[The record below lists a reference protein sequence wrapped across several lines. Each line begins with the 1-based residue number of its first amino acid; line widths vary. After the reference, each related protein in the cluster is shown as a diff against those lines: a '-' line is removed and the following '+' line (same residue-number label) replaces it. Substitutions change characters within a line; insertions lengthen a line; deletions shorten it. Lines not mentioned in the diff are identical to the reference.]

1 MLNPTENYFLR
12 QKEPYQSIM
21 LYIRSLLLKPALGIV
36 EKHKY
41 GIPFYY
47 ANNKPLCYLNVLK
60 GTRFVDIAFVKGKE
74 LKKEFPIL
82 KDYKNR
88 KFTRSL
94 QLEKIEDLDEGA
106 FLSIVRSSIELNQK
120 KIALKQ

>member
-1 MLNPTENYFLR
+1 MNPVESYFMN
-12 QKEPYQSIM
+12 QQEQYQSIM
-21 LYIRSLLLKPALGIV
+21 LYVRALLLKKSFNID
-36 EKHKY
+36 EKFKY

-60 GTRFVDIAFVKGKE
+60 GTCFVDVAFVKGKE
-74 LKKEFPIL
+74 LKKEFPVL

-94 QLEKIEDLDEGA
+94 QLEKIEDLEESA
-106 FLSIVRSSIELNQK
+106 FLKIVRASIELNQK
-120 KIALKQ
+120 K